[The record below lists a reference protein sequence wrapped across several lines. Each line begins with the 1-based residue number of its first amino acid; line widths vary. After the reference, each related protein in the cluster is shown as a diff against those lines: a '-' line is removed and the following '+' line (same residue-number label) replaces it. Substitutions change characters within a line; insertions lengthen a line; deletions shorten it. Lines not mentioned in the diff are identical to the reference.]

1 MESRQNQCVDDNG
14 EIFEELAAGKH
25 GHAKTARLLG
35 ADLWDRLCP
44 LDRHAD
50 TLDGRSRRAILHHE
64 QKAPISNEV
73 LPFNMG
79 GFFLQKS

>member
-1 MESRQNQCVDDNG
+1 MESRQNQCGDDNG

-64 QKAPISNEV
+64 QKAPIINEV
-73 LPFNMG
+73 LPLNLG
-79 GFFLQKS
+79 GSFLQ